1 MIQSKD
7 FLLRLM
13 KDLSGMLN
21 KLIGSYPDNTLG
33 MSEADIEQQVYT
45 ATGLTTE
52 HFLQLDENALN
63 AAINENGVE
72 NRTLVLDFLGN
83 LFYHQYQV
91 TGDKELLEK
100 SKRMYNLFQEE
111 SGTFSMVYFQ
121 RTQQV

>member
-1 MIQSKD
+1 
-7 FLLRLM
+7 
-13 KDLSGMLN
+13 MLN

-52 HFLQLDENALN
+52 HFLQLDEEALN
-63 AAINENGVE
+63 ATINENGVE

>member
-52 HFLQLDENALN
+52 HFLQLDEEALN
-63 AAINENGVE
+63 ATINENGVE

-91 TGDKELLEK
+91 TGDRELLEK